1 MKLRKSCNG
10 KNTTFWVKQGSLK
23 HQEGE
28 RQNDGKKVFPKSGCL
43 EVPCQNNTY
52 KTGNLPTKALT
63 VFEVFLTDFHGFSR
77 PSHGFSLFF
86 TIFHAKRVPASVND
100 TAAAH
105 RPIELPLPRLAKEGS
120 VSVCWRLLF
129 LAVGKVRP
137 PV

>member
-1 MKLRKSCNG
+1 MARKQRLC
-10 KNTTFWVKQGSLK
+10 VKQGSLK

-28 RQNDGKKVFPKSGCL
+28 RQNDGKKCFSRAG
-43 EVPCQNNTY
+43 
-52 KTGNLPTKALT
+52 KAFVLRASDPQGKA
-63 VFEVFLTDFHGFSR
+63 FLKCFSRFFTDFHGLVTDF
-77 PSHGFSLFF
+77 HGLF

-120 VSVCWRLLF
+120 VSMYWRLLF
-129 LAVGKVRP
+129 LSVGKVRP

>member
-1 MKLRKSCNG
+1 MMGKS
-10 KNTTFWVKQGSLK
+10 VS
-23 HQEGE
+23 QE
-28 RQNDGKKVFPKSGCL
+28 RLL

-52 KTGNLPTKALT
+52 KTENLPSEAFTGLERPGWKGLCFKGLRRPAKT
-63 VFEVFLTDFHGFSR
+63 VIEVFLTDFHGLVTDF
-77 PSHGFSLFF
+77 HGLF

>member
-1 MKLRKSCNG
+1 MMG
-10 KNTTFWVKQGSLK
+10 KGVS
-23 HQEGE
+23 QE
-28 RQNDGKKVFPKSGCL
+28 PLL

-63 VFEVFLTDFHGFSR
+63 VFEVFLTDFHGLVTDF
-77 PSHGFSLFF
+77 HGLF